1 MAKHIVILITSLAV
15 LVLFAGCKPESAKQ
29 PQVQP
34 QKTDILKSE
43 IPKVEQPK
51 ITNPEPEPNQAEP
64 NENELAKVEP
74 DNVEPAKT
82 EPPKVEPQKEKS
94 TKVEP
99 IEVKPV
105 GKVVFH
111 EKCAA
116 VLNEFVNDK
125 GMVNYNMLR
134 RNKPEL
140 NKLLDEFAQLD
151 PKEYKSWPK
160 EDKVAFWINAYNI
173 KMLKIIVD
181 NYPIESSRM
190 LRILWGPDSIRHID
204 RSIGGIWKSKF
215 IVMDEE
221 FTLSEIER
229 RIFQKEFDEP
239 RVFLAISLASLSGPP
254 LYNEPYSGRKLNK
267 QLDKQVRN
275 FLSSPKAFRID
286 RERTIV
292 YLSSLLKSTWHG
304 NAFISKYSTDKKF
317 KDKQPAVR
325 AVLDFISNY
334 ISSRDVSYLELENY
348 TVRFLGYDWT
358 INDGS

>member
-1 MAKHIVILITSLAV
+1 MVKHIVILVTSSV
-15 LVLFAGCKPESAKQ
+15 MLVLFAGCKPESAKQ

-34 QKTDILKSE
+34 QKTEILKSE
-43 IPKVEQPK
+43 PPKVEMPK
-51 ITNPEPEPNQAEP
+51 IALPEPEPNQAEP
-64 NENELAKVEP
+64 NEAESAKVEP
-74 DNVEPAKT
+74 DDVEPTKT

-99 IEVKPV
+99 IEVKPL

-116 VLNEFVNDK
+116 ILNEFVNDK

-140 NKLLDEFAQLD
+140 NKLLDEFARLD
-151 PKEYKSWPK
+151 SKEYKSWPK
-160 EDKVAFWINAYNI
+160 EDRIAFWINAYNI
-173 KMLKIIVD
+173 KMLKVIVD

-229 RIFQKEFDEP
+229 RIFQKEFNEP

-254 LYNEPYSGRKLNK
+254 LHNEPYSGRKLNK
-267 QLDKQVRN
+267 QFDKQVRK
-275 FLSSPKAFRID
+275 FLSSPRAFRID
-286 RERTIV
+286 RENNIV

-304 NAFISKYSTDKKF
+304 NAFIDKYGKDKKF
-317 KDKQPAVR
+317 KDQQPAVR
-325 AVLDFISNY
+325 AVLNFISNY
-334 ISSRDVSYLELENY
+334 ISKKDVSYLELENY
-348 TVRFLGYDWT
+348 TVKYLGYDWT
-358 INDGS
+358 ISDSS